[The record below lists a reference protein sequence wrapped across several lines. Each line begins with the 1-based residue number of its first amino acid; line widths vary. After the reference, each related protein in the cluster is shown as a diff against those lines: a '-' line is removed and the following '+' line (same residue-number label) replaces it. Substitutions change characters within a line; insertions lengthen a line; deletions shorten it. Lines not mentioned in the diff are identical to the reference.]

1 MRRAPP
7 MRLRTHWSGSA
18 VRRTWLPRFL
28 YLASAEADFVT
39 GAELPVDGGLLIEAG
54 IVNGQGEEITAW
66 H

>member
-7 MRLRTHWSGSA
+7 VRLRTRWGGSA

-39 GAELPVDGGLLIEAG
+39 GAELPVDGGLLA
-54 IVNGQGEEITAW
+54 
-66 H
+66 